1 MPDARIKPSITKK
14 LACIWESFARY
25 AHSAF
30 IFNEML
36 DYIGDVPD
44 DDSEDK
50 DYYSDYDMETSRLAD
65 EMKSALEQLIEMNV

>member
-1 MPDARIKPSITKK
+1 
-14 LACIWESFARY
+14 
-25 AHSAF
+25 
-30 IFNEML
+30 ML